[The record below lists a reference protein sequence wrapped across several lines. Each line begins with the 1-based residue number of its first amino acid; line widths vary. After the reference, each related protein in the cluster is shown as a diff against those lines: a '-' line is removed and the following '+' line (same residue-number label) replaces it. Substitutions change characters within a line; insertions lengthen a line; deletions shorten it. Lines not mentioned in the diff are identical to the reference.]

1 MPARK
6 KPIKKTVKKTT
17 KRTTKKAAAKK
28 TKKTFVCM
36 PCGTEVVVSK
46 EGMGITRLI
55 CCGEVMRPKRKGR
68 C

>member
-6 KPIKKTVKKTT
+6 KPTKKAAKKTT
-17 KRTTKKAAAKK
+17 KRTAAKK

-55 CCGEVMRPKRKGR
+55 CCGEVMKLKRKGR